1 MAPPPVLRASAPFAV
16 TPSQL
21 GPLTDLAGTWVG
33 NGFDLISL
41 PDRHDSQPLR
51 LQLNATR
58 EMLQFTPIGGFVPN
72 RGSGQDDIFL
82 FGLTYL
88 QRVSDSVTNEAMHIE
103 PGLWLN
109 VPSTSVP
116 AANATVVRQA
126 SVPHGNSLL
135 AQGTAV
141 TLAGGPQIPA
151 VDSTPAGPGVTPD
164 SLTPFVDPP
173 LPPGFTPPSVKNPN
187 LALERAILGQDM
199 TGTVQLTV
207 STTPSGGI
215 INIPFGVHNANA
227 TKLDAI
233 FWIESVQQPDGST
246 FLQLQYTQTVVL
258 NFRGID
264 CPHIS
269 VATLV
274 KQ

>member
-1 MAPPPVLRASAPFAV
+1 MTPPPVLRASAPFAV

-41 PDRHDSQPLR
+41 PDRHDSHPLR

-58 EMLQFTPIGGFVPN
+58 EMLRFTPIGGFVPN
-72 RGSGQDDIFL
+72 RGAEQDDILL

-88 QRVSDSVTNEAMHIE
+88 QRVSDAVTNEAMHIE

-135 AQGTAV
+135 AQGTAL
-141 TLAGGPQIPA
+141 TLAGAPTIDP
-151 VDSTPAGPGVTPD
+151 VDSTPTGPAVTPA
-164 SLTPFVDPP
+164 LLVQFVDPP
-173 LPPGFTPPSVKNPN
+173 LPPGITPPYVKNPN
-187 LALERAILGQDM
+187 VALERAILGQHI
-199 TGTVQLTV
+199 TSTVQLTI

-227 TKLDAI
+227 TKLDAT
-233 FWIESVQQPDGST
+233 FWIETVQQPDGST
-246 FLQLQYTQTVVL
+246 FLQLQYTQTVIL
-258 NFRGID
+258 NVRGMD